1 MLACMMS
8 RAFAP
13 LLLAPLL
20 LAVAVGAAA
29 QGHAHQ
35 HGVARLDLAIEPG
48 RLTLMLDAPQELL
61 VGHERSP
68 RTAAERQAAAAM
80 LARLRDGQ
88 RLWALP
94 AALQC
99 KLAELRLEAP
109 LLELP
114 AKPAGGKPDT
124 QPAGAG
130 EHADVEAEWRFDCSG
145 PLAGLRQLDLGT
157 LLDALPRLR
166 QLDAQIVDGR
176 GQHQATLKRPAR
188 QLAWGR

>member
-1 MLACMMS
+1 MILRALFLPLA
-8 RAFAP
+8 
-13 LLLAPLL
+13 LL
-20 LAVAVGAAA
+20 LAVAPAAA

-35 HGVARLDLAIEPG
+35 HGLARLDIAVEPG
-48 RLTLMLDAPQELL
+48 RLTLTLDAPQEVL
-61 VGHERSP
+61 VGHERLP
-68 RTAAERQAAAAM
+68 RNAAERQAADAL

-99 KLAELRLEAP
+99 RLAELRLEAP
-109 LLELP
+109 LLEP
-114 AKPAGGKPDT
+114 AAKA
-124 QPAGAG
+124 AAAA
-130 EHADVEAEWRFDCSG
+130 EHADVEAEWRFDCAG
-145 PLAGLRQLDLGT
+145 PLAGLRQLDLGP

-166 QLDAQIVDGR
+166 QLNAQIVDAR